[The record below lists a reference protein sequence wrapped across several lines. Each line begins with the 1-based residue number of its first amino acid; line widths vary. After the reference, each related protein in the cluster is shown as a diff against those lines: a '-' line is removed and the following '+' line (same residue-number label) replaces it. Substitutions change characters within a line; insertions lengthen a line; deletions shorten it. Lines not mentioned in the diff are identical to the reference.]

1 MSIINTVSTECT
13 PQSNFNLDDIFSIA
27 KPEEPKEIS
36 EFNFLDENPN
46 IINICKNSLILN
58 TNNSNTNTINNSNIK
73 RTMSYSNLRVHMKE
87 EEEFNLEFTLN
98 KKNIDNDRIFSYLMD
113 EMQEKIFIEEDYVFN
128 EKEEMYYYEE
138 EEEEEDEEMI
148 NAILMYNNKNLSH
161 EFRKIL
167 RERLKKRLKED
178 EKKYKK
184 EEKLYKKNEKK
195 REIKIK
201 QKKKELL
208 LKPQKACDNG
218 SLYKLLNSDLLDENL
233 YIKYLSMDVSSITD
247 TLINMS
253 YYKKNIRKFI
263 PNILHEIISIYASK
277 KNGFESIAKFL
288 IDYSIKNVSFGIKTC
303 LILLSLLNLSQNNK
317 KLLNLKNEI
326 ESNISLL
333 TNNYNLKQMAKK
345 NLSIFDIKNIEELE
359 LFEDDIDGCEKK
371 STPDFVFFSKYYE
384 MTMEFYNEIY
394 LLPKKIEQFIQQH
407 ILNNNNMNKNLLKV
421 GKMDNH
427 SLIQTEFVNLINEI
441 NNKIGNLSQYRNQI
455 NEEIS
460 DDNIKTK
467 LLNLFRGYILPLNK
481 DEFVFDLD
489 NFENNYILVNIIPE
503 YCELKFTNGD
513 KYLKKFEIKLAFEI
527 IQVKEAKLWDKIM
540 NDKNKKIK
548 NTIITVSARKKKELI
563 YDPFNYLFNG
573 NPNMEYI
580 KKESSYNNFK
590 THNVTF
596 YKLSFDKD
604 ITGDIIINQFK
615 KYLNNLIFNSNSS
628 DDNSNNK
635 DNKDNN
641 SSYIIKIPD
650 IIPINQNCF
659 LIECIEYNNNLMNLH
674 QIEND
679 IKIYKVND
687 TSYNDNKEN
696 NSININSNKKQRNSK
711 YKLFEETDN
720 SYHNNSMGLTRFIYN
735 CLGTNLIENDNLQK
749 NLIESFVCNIIVE
762 YLFNNKGINTNISNE
777 SIENDVFDCLYIN
790 KNGFLFFIKDN
801 DNHYLSTDNSI
812 INNKFRLNDELLN
825 LLTDNDIGSDSFQ
838 YYSNL
843 IIYYICEIKKYYNIF
858 ENFINVFTNSDS
870 VRPLNWSNKVKDWV
884 VYSLKE
890 RFFWNK
896 TDNDINNKLKKDIND
911 INMKKN
917 QTISKFKV
925 FFDGF
930 RGKIQKN
937 KFG

>member
-13 PQSNFNLDDIFSIA
+13 PQTNFNFDDIFSLP

-36 EFNFLDENPN
+36 EFNFLDEKLNL
-46 IINICKNSLILN
+46 IEICKNSLILN
-58 TNNSNTNTINNSNIK
+58 PNNPNTNNNPNFK
-73 RTMSYSNLRVHMKE
+73 RSQSYSNLRVHMKE
-87 EEEFNLEFTLN
+87 AEEFNLEFSLN
-98 KKNIDNDRIFSYLMD
+98 KKNLDNERIFSYLME

-128 EKEEMYYYEE
+128 EKEEMYYYDE

-161 EFRKIL
+161 DFRKIL

-184 EEKLYKKNEKK
+184 EKKLYKKNEKK

-208 LKPQKACDNG
+208 LKPPKVCDNG
-218 SLYKLLNSDLLDENL
+218 SLYKLLNSELLDENL
-233 YIKYLSMDVSSITD
+233 YIKYLSIDVSSITD

-253 YYKKNIRKFI
+253 YNKKNIKKFI
-263 PNILHEIISIYASK
+263 PNILHEIISIYVSK
-277 KNGFESIAKFL
+277 KNGYESISKFL
-288 IDYSIKNVSFGIKTC
+288 IDFSIKNVSFGIKTC
-303 LILLSLLNLSQNNK
+303 LIILSLLNLSLNNK

-326 ESNISLL
+326 ESSISLL

-359 LFEDDIDGCEKK
+359 LFEDDENGCEKK
-371 STPDFVFFSKYYE
+371 STPDFVFLSKYYE
-384 MTMEFYNEIY
+384 MTMEFYNDIY

-407 ILNNNNMNKNLLKV
+407 ILNNNNMNKNFLKV

-427 SLIQTEFVNLINEI
+427 SLIQTEFINLINEI
-441 NNKIGNLSQYRNQI
+441 NNKIGSLSQYRKQI
-455 NEEIS
+455 REEVD
-460 DDNIKTK
+460 DDNTKNK
-467 LLNLFRGYILPLNK
+467 LLGLFRGYILPLNK
-481 DEFVFDLD
+481 DEFDFDLD

-503 YCELKFTNGD
+503 YCELKFTSGD
-513 KYLKKFEIKLAFEI
+513 KYLKKFDIKFAFEI
-527 IQVKEAKLWDKIM
+527 IQVKEAKSWDKIM

-548 NTIITVSARKKKELI
+548 NTIITVSARKKKELN
-563 YDPFNYLFNG
+563 YDPFNYIFNG

-580 KKESSYNNFK
+580 KKQSSYNSFK

-615 KYLNNLIFNSNSS
+615 KYLNNLIFNSNGSE
-628 DDNSNNK
+628 DNK
-635 DNKDNN
+635 DNKDN
-641 SSYIIKIPD
+641 SSTYVITIPD

-659 LIECIEYNNNLMNLH
+659 LIECIEYNNNLMNLG

-679 IKIYKVND
+679 IKIYKIND
-687 TSYNDNKEN
+687 TSYSDNKEN
-696 NSININSNKKQRNSK
+696 NNLNTNSNKRQRNSK

-720 SYHNNSMGLTRFIYN
+720 NYHNSNTNSMGLTNFIYN
-735 CLGTNLIENDNLQK
+735 CLGTNLIENDTLQK

-762 YLFNNKGINTNISNE
+762 YLFNNKEINTNISNE
-777 SIENDVFDCLYIN
+777 SIENDVFDCLYID

-801 DNHYLSTDNSI
+801 NHYLSTDNSI

-825 LLTDNDIGSDSFQ
+825 LLTDNDISSDSFQ

-858 ENFINVFTNSDS
+858 ENYINVFTNSDS

-884 VYSLKE
+884 VYSLQE

-911 INMKKN
+911 ISMKKN
-917 QTISKFKV
+917 QTISKFKY
-925 FFDGF
+925 FIDTFK
-930 RGKIQKN
+930 GKIHKK